1 MPPNLD
7 LFLEKLIA
15 GLVLEYF
22 PGFFIGS
29 LLGLYDFTFMYG
41 LLFTVTIYSGCLLPK
56 IYNYWIPADYLFLK
70 TFPKINDL
78 FTSFENM
85 FTEEQII
92 KTLHNFLKEWPSI
105 RYTIGYTFGF
115 SISNF
120 IFNFLGLGQTVII
133 LTLLLTIIKYENMKK
148 IMKKHDWLPHHSHL
162 NIFIGISMSY
172 TLAITT
178 ESLLRL
184 FWKKY
189 GWITMILLVFVLIAK
204 YVFGMSVKEMKFQLI
219 SPIIDIYGIIKL
231 PIINIAQNF
240 YLSLGMGI
248 GGFLFLVSLFYGT
261 GIAITV
267 FLVSSIFVL
276 KYHTTPKIT
285 PNSSLHP
292 QNLTIFEENQ
302 DLPVCHI
309 CMEES
314 EHSYVL
320 LECGHLPFCNE
331 CSSKIIESNPKIC
344 PVCRSKVI
352 RRLRTYF

>member
-1 MPPNLD
+1 M
-7 LFLEKLIA
+7 
-15 GLVLEYF
+15 
-22 PGFFIGS
+22 
-29 LLGLYDFTFMYG
+29 
-41 LLFTVTIYSGCLLPK
+41 
-56 IYNYWIPADYLFLK
+56 
-70 TFPKINDL
+70 
-78 FTSFENM
+78 
-85 FTEEQII
+85 
-92 KTLHNFLKEWPSI
+92 KE
-105 RYTIGYTFGF
+105 
-115 SISNF
+115 
-120 IFNFLGLGQTVII
+120 
-133 LTLLLTIIKYENMKK
+133 
-148 IMKKHDWLPHHSHL
+148 HDWLPHHSHL

-276 KYHTTPKIT
+276 KYHTTPT
-285 PNSSLHP
+285 SETRHSQCNP
-292 QNLTIFEENQ
+292 EE
-302 DLPVCHI
+302 
-309 CMEES
+309 
-314 EHSYVL
+314 
-320 LECGHLPFCNE
+320 
-331 CSSKIIESNPKIC
+331 
-344 PVCRSKVI
+344 
-352 RRLRTYF
+352 